1 MPEQDRAPR
10 GTEEGPTP
18 ARPPESPPRERPSG
32 TTGSGTTGRGEEPAA
47 GTVEDPIAPGEA
59 QAGDLNEAGGN
70 LGGPVDVFPGARG
83 HRPRERP
90 EG

>member
-1 MPEQDRAPR
+1 MASDDGKRDTDHGLTPGRRPDGPARERRAERIDRA
-10 GTEEGPTP
+10 
-18 ARPPESPPRERPSG
+18 
-32 TTGSGTTGRGEEPAA
+32 EEPAA

-59 QAGDLNEAGGN
+59 KAGDLNEAGGN
-70 LGGPVDVFPGARG
+70 LGGPVDVVPGARG